1 MPNRKCDGSRF
12 QNEKVALN
20 AKRKMA
26 LDIELKADNDSEC
39 QTKDTTLKAKQN
51 KYMTTLNV
59 ELDREW
65 LL

>member
-1 MPNRKCDGSRF
+1 M
-12 QNEKVALN
+12 ALN
-20 AKRKMA
+20 AKQKMA

-59 ELDREW
+59 ELDRGW